1 MQSLS
6 LHPSSTQTG
15 TTDFQEEI
23 ARLEARLAEARH
35 ELSILQE
42 EMRAFKARY
51 TEIVGGPLAELS
63 EVEREIKEAEARC
76 FGVEVEDEEETA
88 AEDRAHPSHEAP
100 TVRRALRKLFWAAAK
115 MFHPDHA
122 RDEREAERRHTIMAE
137 ASRAYREGD
146 ITSLHTLLGDEHLQ
160 SLCAVKAHSAD
171 DADED
176 AQLLRLEVDL
186 RTVEFG
192 IKRLKQDGLYYTK
205 LKVDEEATHGRDA
218 LAQMA
223 EQLNRQIAK
232 ARHRLAHLS

>member
-6 LHPSSTQTG
+6 LHPSSTQAETP
-15 TTDFQEEI
+15 DLHQEI
-23 ARLEARLAEARH
+23 ARLEACLAEARQ

-51 TEIVGGPLAELS
+51 TTVVGGPLAELS
-63 EVEREIKEAEARC
+63 EVEREIKEAEARY
-76 FGVEVEDEEETA
+76 FGLEVEDEEETA
-88 AEDRAHPSHEAP
+88 GEDHAHPEHEAP
-100 TVRRALRKLFWAAAK
+100 TVKRALRKLFWAAAK

-122 RDEREAERRHTIMAE
+122 RDDSEAERRHTIMSE

-160 SLCAVKAHSAD
+160 SLCAVKASSAE

-176 AQLLRLEVDL
+176 AQLLRLEVEL

-192 IKRLKQDGLYYTK
+192 IKRLKQDGLYRTK
-205 LKVDEEATHGRDA
+205 LKVDEEALQGRDW